1 MDIFEAIKLR
11 RSVRRYKDIPI
22 EEDILNLLKKEIDE
36 CNKESGLNIQ
46 LIINEPKAFS
56 GKMAN
61 YGHFKG
67 VKNYIALVGKNSSE
81 FTEKCGYY
89 GQRIVLKAQQ
99 LGLNTCWVALT
110 YSKQPEFINF
120 NKGEKL
126 HIVISVGY
134 GEYQGNT
141 RKSKSVKEI
150 SNVSETSP
158 EWFKRGVEAA
168 ILAPTAVNQ
177 QKFYLKLNSDNT
189 VTAKAK
195 VGFYTKTDLGIVKY
209 NFEAA
214 AGKENV
220 SWK

>member
-141 RKSKSVKEI
+141 RKSKSVQEI

-189 VTAKAK
+189 VTAKSK

>member
-22 EEDILNLLKKEIDE
+22 EEDIVNLLKKEIDE

-110 YSKQPEFINF
+110 YSKQPENINF

>member
-22 EEDILNLLKKEIDE
+22 EEDILNVLKKEIDE

-46 LIINEPKAFS
+46 LITNEPKAFS

-67 VKNYIALVGKNSSE
+67 VKNYIALVGKNTSD

-110 YSKQPEFINF
+110 YSKQPEFIQF

-134 GEYQGNT
+134 GEYQGNP
-141 RKSKSVKEI
+141 RKSKSVREI

-177 QKFYLKLNSDNT
+177 QKFYLQLNNDNT

-195 VGFYTKTDLGIVKY
+195 VGFYAKTDLGIVKY